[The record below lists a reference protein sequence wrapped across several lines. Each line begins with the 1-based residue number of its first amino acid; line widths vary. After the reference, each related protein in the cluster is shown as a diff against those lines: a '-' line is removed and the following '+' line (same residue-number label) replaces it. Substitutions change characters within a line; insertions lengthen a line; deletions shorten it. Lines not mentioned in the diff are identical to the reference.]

1 MLSFILQ
8 SPQIDALCIFPR
20 FTVTFNRRDVCAYS
34 ISGRTPL
41 CSAFRTAF
49 SQQHRRW
56 PGASKSYVEGTLR
69 ILPRQSNCKVFNPF
83 SSFLLFSHPPSFLFS
98 LLLSYF
104 PFFFKAGSLLVQ
116 DLLKGTVT

>member
-1 MLSFILQ
+1 MLIPSQAELL
-8 SPQIDALCIFPR
+8 SALLLEQ
-20 FTVTFNRRDVCAYS
+20 YS
-34 ISGRTPL
+34 HSNTEDGLER
-41 CSAFRTAF
+41 
-49 SQQHRRW
+49 
-56 PGASKSYVEGTLR
+56 ASLMLR
-69 ILPRQSNCKVFNPF
+69 VHSILPHQSNCKVFNPF